1 MSDKVDIAVRRLK
14 EAAEMSQMLYE
25 KPLVITYSGGKD
37 SDTVLKL
44 AQIAKIPFEVLHSHT
59 TVDAPETVYHVRE
72 TFRELELAGIKCDI
86 DYHVRTDGTR
96 MTMWNLIPKKM
107 MPPTR
112 LVRYCCAELKEGGGN
127 GRFIVTGVRWDESN
141 ARKKTRGILEVMA
154 SKRENK
160 IVLSNDNDEDRRLF
174 ETCQMKGKRV
184 VNPIVDWTTR
194 DVLDFCSEN
203 KVSLCTLYANGWRRI
218 GCVGCPM
225 AGTSMRYNQFAQY
238 PTYKKAYI
246 AAFDRMIE
254 ERKRR
259 GMMKG
264 FTRMGDTGVDVFHWW
279 MEDGILPGQTV
290 LPGFEENA

>member
-1 MSDKVDIAVRRLK
+1 
-14 EAAEMSQMLYE
+14 
-25 KPLVITYSGGKD
+25 
-37 SDTVLKL
+37 
-44 AQIAKIPFEVLHSHT
+44 
-59 TVDAPETVYHVRE
+59 
-72 TFRELELAGIKCDI
+72 
-86 DYHVRTDGTR
+86 
-96 MTMWNLIPKKM
+96 MWNLIPKKL

-112 LVRYCCAELKEGGGN
+112 TARYCCAELKEGGGK

-141 ARKKTRGILEVMA
+141 ARKKNRGILEVIA

-203 KVSLCTLYANGWRRI
+203 KVRLCPLYANGWRRV
-218 GCVGCPM
+218 GCVGCPI
-225 AGTSMRYNQFAQY
+225 AGTSMRYNEFAQY

-254 ERKRR
+254 ERNRR
-259 GMMKG
+259 GKMEGEMRFG
-264 FTRMGDTGVDVFHWW
+264 YTGNDVFHWW

-290 LPGFEENA
+290 LPGFEEDA